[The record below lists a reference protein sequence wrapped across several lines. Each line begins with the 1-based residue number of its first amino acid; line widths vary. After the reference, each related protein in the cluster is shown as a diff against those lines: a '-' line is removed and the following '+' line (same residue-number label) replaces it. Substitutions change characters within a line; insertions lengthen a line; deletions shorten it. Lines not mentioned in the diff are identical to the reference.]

1 MNGLLQV
8 LRGLG
13 PTRLGFIALVTAGL
27 FAFFAFLISR
37 VDTPPMALLF
47 GGLNLQEA
55 SSIANKL
62 DSMKVP
68 YQVGGNGTQILVPE
82 NRVLKLRL
90 TLAHDGLPAGGTIG
104 YEIFDH
110 TSELGTTR
118 FIENIDRLRALEGE
132 LARTIDAI
140 QGVAAARVN
149 LVLPQRQIFVRNQQK
164 PSASILLKMQGA
176 ERLDASQ
183 VAAVENLVAAAVPGL
198 NPSRVVIVDNHGQ
211 LLSQLSQGGDAVL
224 SGRLLEQRLAIE
236 RRLKYRIQSLLE
248 PSLGIGNVR
257 AEVSVA
263 LNRSS
268 VTVNQELFDPNGQVA
283 RSTQTTTHDRSTT
296 NAGPTSVSV
305 ANNLPTSKSQNNG
318 SHQVSNDK
326 SETDTTNYEI
336 SKTVRNDVTEPGAV
350 SRLSVAV
357 LVNDTKTVGPNGK
370 VTYQPRSAT
379 ELRQI
384 SNLVESAIGYD
395 AKRGDQVQ
403 VVSMR
408 FANNPSGVS
417 APPAAF
423 HFFGLG
429 KSDLLRLAET
439 LIISVVGLLVLLLV
453 VRPMV
458 LRTLSLAPAM
468 AAGTPA
474 GVPQLP
480 PGLIPPALAAPSGG
494 VEQLAPQPES
504 EESRTDAM
512 IDIARVEGQVRA
524 SSVKKVGEIVERHP
538 EQAVTIV
545 RSWLS
550 QGSEGR

>member
-13 PTRLGFIALVTAGL
+13 PTRLGLIALVTAGL

-37 VDTPPMALLF
+37 VSTPPMALLF
-47 GGLNLQEA
+47 GNLNLQEA
-55 SSIANKL
+55 SSISSKL

-68 YQVGGNGTQILVPE
+68 YRVGGNGTQILVPE

-90 TLAHDGLPAGGTIG
+90 DLAHDGLPSGGTIG

-140 QGVAAARVN
+140 QGVAGARVN
-149 LVLPQRQIFVRNQQK
+149 LVLPERQIFVHNQEK
-164 PSASILLKMQGA
+164 PSASILLKMQGMQ
-176 ERLDASQ
+176 RLGSAQ

-198 NPSRVVIVDNHGQ
+198 TPSRVVIVDNRGQ
-211 LLSQLSQGGDAVL
+211 LLSQLSQGGDALV

-248 PSLGIGNVR
+248 RSLGLGNVR

-263 LNRSS
+263 LDRNR
-268 VTVNQELFDPNGQVA
+268 VTVNQEIFDPNGQVA
-283 RSTQTTTHDRSTT
+283 RSTQTTTKDQSTS
-296 NAGPTSVSV
+296 NPTTASVSV
-305 ANNLPTSKSQNNG
+305 ANNLPTSASKSRSG
-318 SHQVSNDK
+318 HSVASDK
-326 SETDTTNYEI
+326 QETETTNYEI
-336 SKTVRNDVTEPGAV
+336 SKTLRDDVSTPGAI

-357 LVNDTKTVGPNGK
+357 LVNDVETTGPKGK
-370 VTYQPRSAT
+370 ITYKPRSAA

-384 SNLVESAIGYD
+384 SELVKSAIGYD

-403 VVSMR
+403 VVAMR
-408 FANNPSGVS
+408 FAANAAGVS
-417 APPAAF
+417 AAPPAF
-423 HFFGLG
+423 ELFGLG
-429 KSDLLRLAET
+429 KADLMRLAET
-439 LIISVVGLLVLLLV
+439 GMIAIVGLLVLLLV

-458 LRTLSLAPAM
+458 LRTLALAPAM
-468 AAGTPA
+468 AGAAPA
-474 GVPQLP
+474 GAPQLTAA
-480 PGLIPPALAAPSGG
+480 LTPPALAAPPGG
-494 VEQLAPQPES
+494 AEQLIPQADGGDAQ
-504 EESRTDAM
+504 TDAM

-524 SSVKKVGEIVERHP
+524 SSVKKIGEIVDRHP

-550 QGSEGR
+550 QGTEGR